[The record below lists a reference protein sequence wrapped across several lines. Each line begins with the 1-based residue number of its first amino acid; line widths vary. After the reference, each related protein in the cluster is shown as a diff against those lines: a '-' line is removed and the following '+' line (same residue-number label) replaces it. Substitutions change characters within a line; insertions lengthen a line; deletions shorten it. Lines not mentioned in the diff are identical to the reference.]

1 MTIRFLLPEDASER
15 VAFVYSPLLEAVL
28 SLHVLDEPKH
38 HPYQHGWVR
47 RARSLPPGLKAE
59 IRALGLLCR
68 SPLPGFLLPTSA
80 GELAGFSGE
89 LAAMGELPDEVV
101 ATELRHILDCHT
113 REPKPSPGNPNGPRE
128 PGRRRTIPRTTEQ
141 QPVDPDVASL
151 ILDDPPGLIERLQA
165 LLRWYWEES
174 FAEEWER
181 LEPMLAEGV
190 EEAGRT
196 IAGRGIYAFFDT
208 LRPKVLTD
216 RAERMVWLE
225 RPHDHEVVVPEDAHL
240 VLAPSVY
247 AWPHVPVNCDPPWP
261 PQLVYPAPQ
270 IAREDLPRIPS
281 DDLVRVLRALG
292 DDTRLRTLRLVAE
305 RPRSTQE
312 LAQLVHLSEAAT
324 SKHLR
329 TLADAGLVRGRREGF
344 YVLYGLADERLRS
357 VGAAIAAFLHDH
369 REP

>member
-1 MTIRFLLPEDASER
+1 MAIRFLLPEDASER
-15 VAFVYSPLLEAVL
+15 VAFAYSPLLEAVL
-28 SLHVLDEPKH
+28 SLDVLDEPKH

-59 IRALGLLCR
+59 IRALGPLFR
-68 SPLPGFLLPTSA
+68 SPLPGFLLPTPA
-80 GELAGFSGE
+80 GQFAGFSGE
-89 LAAMGELPDEVV
+89 LAAVGELPTEVV
-101 ATELRHILDCHT
+101 ATELRHIYDCHAG
-113 REPKPSPGNPNGPRE
+113 EQRE
-128 PGRRRTIPRTTEQ
+128 PGRRRTPPRAPRQ
-141 QPVDPDVASL
+141 QALDPDLAGL
-151 ILDDPPGLIERLQA
+151 LLDDPPGLVERLQA
-165 LLRWYWEES
+165 LLRAYWEEC

-225 RPHDHEVVVPEDAHL
+225 RRHDHEVVVPEGAHL

-247 AWPHVPVNCDPPWP
+247 GWPHVPVNCDPPWP

-270 IAREDLPRIPS
+270 IARQDLPRIPPE
-281 DDLVRVLRALG
+281 DLVRVLRALG

-357 VGAAIAAFLHDH
+357 VGEAITAFLDDG
-369 REP
+369 RGP

>member
-89 LAAMGELPDEVV
+89 LAAMGELPAEVV
-101 ATELRHILDCHT
+101 ATELRHIHDCHT
-113 REPKPSPGNPNGPRE
+113 REPKPAPENPNGPRE

-165 LLRWYWEES
+165 LKLLICDGTPGQRGIRVS
-174 FAEEWER
+174 CAAPS
-181 LEPMLAEGV
+181 LL
-190 EEAGRT
+190 
-196 IAGRGIYAFFDT
+196 AGRGG
-208 LRPKVLTD
+208 
-216 RAERMVWLE
+216 
-225 RPHDHEVVVPEDAHL
+225 
-240 VLAPSVY
+240 PSRGSR
-247 AWPHVPVNCDPPWP
+247 WS
-261 PQLVYPAPQ
+261 
-270 IAREDLPRIPS
+270 ARSAARTNDL
-281 DDLVRVLRALG
+281 
-292 DDTRLRTLRLVAE
+292 
-305 RPRSTQE
+305 
-312 LAQLVHLSEAAT
+312 
-324 SKHLR
+324 
-329 TLADAGLVRGRREGF
+329 DAGEECRRIGQ
-344 YVLYGLADERLRS
+344 RRK
-357 VGAAIAAFLHDH
+357 GAACVMPWASPCEAWSAGRGSPRAGVQPYLGARTRVRQHDG
-369 REP
+369 